1 MSLAPY
7 RRPWPGPRV
16 HPADSRRAVEWA
28 PVVVALLTVSVFVV
42 RLTQMRQ
49 GLLGDEVL
57 ALQEIVGHTLLG
69 TVREVRGGVE
79 SSPPLF
85 FVLAWMSAKLGDPTV
100 LIRLPSLTP
109 GNGDD
114 SGRLPARARDGRADR
129 RVLGAAIL
137 AASPFAAYYGIE
149 GRPYATLAF
158 FSALSTL
165 ALVLAVR
172 TRRRHWRALYAVAA
186 AAAAYTHYTAIFLL
200 VTQGAWSLWAC
211 RDRLREPLLGNLLAV
226 VLFLPWLP
234 EVHGSRLFVYA
245 RLDPLTVGH
254 VLRDLAQPIIGYNY
268 APLSAIP
275 TIPGLVIISVFAIA
289 GLAALLAH
297 PPGPLGADLRESL
310 RRADGWWLVAL
321 LALATPVGLLLYSIL
336 RTDIWGARN
345 LYASAPAG
353 TLLLAAL
360 LLAVP
365 RRARVVTVAVTL
377 GVLVFGTILRPLAA
391 VGPPTVPDRGAVH
404 RCSRAAQRPRR
415 DVPGDARSLTGAIP
429 AEFSRAH
436 RVIWGA
442 PKPWPSVSPGGTMY
456 IVWDTLLYRKRHEP
470 LPSPPHLRLVSDRR
484 YTGLVNFS
492 LLEYRPS

>member
-1 MSLAPY
+1 MSLSVSETAA
-7 RRPWPGPRV
+7 RTGV

-42 RLTQMRQ
+42 RLTQMHQ

-57 ALQEIVGHTLLG
+57 AVQEIVGHTLLG
-69 TVREVRGGVE
+69 TVRAVRGGVE

-100 LIRLPSLTP
+100 LIRLPSLILGTATIP
-109 GNGDD
+109 VVYLL
-114 SGRLPARARDGRADR
+114 GRETVGRTAG
-129 RVLGAAIL
+129 VLGAAIV

-158 FSALSTL
+158 LSALSTL

-172 TRRRHWRALYAVAA
+172 TRRRRWWALYAVAA
-186 AAAAYTHYTAIFLL
+186 AGAAYTHYTAIFLL

-211 RDRLREPLLGNLLAV
+211 RDRLIEPLLGNLLAV

-289 GLAALLAH
+289 GLVALLAH
-297 PPGPLGADLRESL
+297 HRARLGADLRESL

-321 LALATPVGLLLYSIL
+321 VALATPVGLLLYSIL

-353 TLLLAAL
+353 ALVFAAL

-365 RRARVVTVAVTL
+365 RRARVVTVAVTFGL
-377 GVLVFGTILRPLAA
+377 LVFGTIRALSPRYARPQFR
-391 VGPPTVPDRGAVH
+391 T
-404 RCSRAAQRPRR
+404 AAQYIDAHAR
-415 DVPGDARSLTGAIP
+415 PGDPVVMYPATLDLTGAIP
-429 AEFSRAH
+429 AEFSRPH
-436 RVIWGA
+436 RVIWGE
-442 PKPWPSVSPGGTMY
+442 PKPWPSVPPGRTMY
-456 IVWDTLLYRKRHEP
+456 IVWDTLLYRKRRVP

-484 YTGLVNFS
+484 YAGLVNFS
-492 LLEYRPS
+492 LLEYRP